1 MGKIFYILGKSSTGK
16 DTIYNKI
23 LADRDLGLKKL
34 TMYTTRP
41 IRDGENQDESYHFV
55 SEEEYVSI
63 KESGKIVEER
73 AYNTMHGVWRYFT
86 VDNEKIDL
94 TNYSY
99 VAVGV
104 LASFISIKE
113 YYGKDVVIPIYID
126 LDDGERLKRALKR
139 ELKPENRKFTEMCRR
154 FLADTE
160 DFAPEKIKSAGI
172 DKFFIND
179 NLANC
184 VRKITDYIKK
194 EK

>member
-41 IRDGENQDESYHFV
+41 IRDGEKQDESYHFV

-94 TNYSY
+94 ANYSY

-113 YYGKDVVIPIYID
+113 YYGKDIVIPIYID
-126 LDDGERLKRALKR
+126 LDDGERLRRALKR

-172 DKFFIND
+172 EKFFIND

>member
-23 LADRDLGLKKL
+23 LEDKDLGLKKL

-41 IRDGENQDESYHFV
+41 IRDGEKQGESYHFV

-73 AYNTMHGVWRYFT
+73 SYNTMHGIWRYFT

-94 TNYSY
+94 NSYSY

-104 LASFISIKE
+104 LASFVSIKE
-113 YYGKDVVIPIYID
+113 YYGKDIVIPIYID

-139 ELKPENRKFTEMCRR
+139 ELRPENRKFTEMCRR

-160 DFAPEKIKSAGI
+160 DFAPDKIESAGI
-172 DKFFIND
+172 DRFFVNGS
-179 NLANC
+179 LSKC
-184 VRKITDYIKK
+184 VGEIKEYIKK

>member
-23 LADRDLGLKKL
+23 LADRELGLKKL

-41 IRDGENQDESYHFV
+41 IRDGEKQDESYHFV

-94 TNYSY
+94 ANYSY

-113 YYGKDVVIPIYID
+113 YYGKDIVIPIYID
-126 LDDGERLKRALKR
+126 LDDGERLRRALKR

-172 DKFFIND
+172 EKFFIND

>member
-23 LADRDLGLKKL
+23 LADKDLGLKKL

-41 IRDGENQDESYHFV
+41 IRDGEKQGESYHFV

-73 AYNTMHGVWRYFT
+73 SYNTMHGIWRYFT

-94 TNYSY
+94 NSYSY

-104 LASFISIKE
+104 LASFVSIKE
-113 YYGKDVVIPIYID
+113 YYGKDIVIPIYID

-139 ELKPENRKFTEMCRR
+139 ELRPENRKFTEMCRR

-160 DFAPEKIKSAGI
+160 DFAPDKIESAGI
-172 DKFFIND
+172 DRFFVNGS
-179 NLANC
+179 LSKC
-184 VRKITDYIKK
+184 VGEIKEYIKK